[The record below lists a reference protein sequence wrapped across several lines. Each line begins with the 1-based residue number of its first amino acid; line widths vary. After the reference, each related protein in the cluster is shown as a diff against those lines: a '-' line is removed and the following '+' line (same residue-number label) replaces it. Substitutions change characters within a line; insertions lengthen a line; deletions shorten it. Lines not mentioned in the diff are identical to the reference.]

1 MNVFELIG
9 SAGLVVKLVLWVLLV
24 CSVLSWSVIA
34 SKAYVLRLAVR
45 ETAAFVAA
53 FESGAALPKLGQLAK
68 TLPHSPLAG
77 IFLHALTVSDDLSP
91 ERLKSSLARSTTQH
105 LQKLQ
110 SHLIILATVGSSAP
124 FVGLFGT
131 VWGIINA
138 FQRIAQAGSA
148 SLAVVAPGIAEA
160 LVATAV
166 GLAVAIPA
174 VVGYNHLMH
183 QASRLAEET
192 DAVSSQLQELVTTEP
207 A

>member
-1 MNVFELIG
+1 MNVWELMG
-9 SAGLVVKLVLWVLLV
+9 SASLTVKLVLWLLLV

-34 SKAYVLRLAVR
+34 YKLYVLRRASRESAV
-45 ETAAFVAA
+45 FVAA
-53 FESGAALPKLGQLAK
+53 FESGTALPKLGQLAK
-68 TLPHSPLAG
+68 ALPNSPLAG
-77 IFLHALTVSDDLSP
+77 IFLHALSVSDELSP
-91 ERLKSSLARSTTQH
+91 ERLKSSLARSTAQH
-105 LQKLQ
+105 IQRLQA
-110 SHLIILATVGSSAP
+110 HLIILATVGSSAP

-148 SLAVVAPGIAEA
+148 SLAIVAPGIAEA

-183 QASRLAEET
+183 QATRLAEET
-192 DAVSSQLQELVTTEP
+192 EAVSSQLVELVTVET